1 MMKHDPDGLLFGHER
16 IQFAQQ
22 GKEIGMGIFPFA
34 SVKVKMDPQILEA
47 YAWFYRARERLGH
60 GDGFEI

>member
-34 SVKVKMDPQILEA
+34 SVKVKMDP
-47 YAWFYRARERLGH
+47 
-60 GDGFEI
+60 